1 MFEQEHIKS
10 VSFRLLI
17 VAGLIYIA
25 DIFTN
30 GLLTSYLSLQ
40 PTRVLENL
48 ELWRLISFPF
58 AGGTVEGTLL
68 FLTVFYLFGPKLEE
82 ILNHTLFSLI
92 LILVTILQGTILTL
106 VYWKT
111 SSVLSGM
118 EGLSFF
124 VMLLFTFFKKGKRLY
139 IWLFKP
145 IKTAILTS
153 IIFIF
158 WGTSLLIHS
167 IIVIDG
173 HLLLLK
179 GVLSAFIGFAA
190 AGVSF
195 MQIKTTKNLIKSR
208 LEEKG
213 LVIPKPEE
221 LTPALIE
228 QNELRKFSQSLR
240 EESSYFGDF
249 KYTEDRLNEILDKI
263 IDHGKES
270 LTHEEKR
277 FLEGYSKNIK

>member
-10 VSFRLLI
+10 VSFRLLLI
-17 VAGLIYIA
+17 AGLIYIS

-30 GLLTSYLSLQ
+30 GLISSYLSLQ

-58 AGGTVEGTLL
+58 ARGTVEGTLL
-68 FLTVFYLFGPKLEE
+68 FLVVFYLYGPKLEE
-82 ILNHTLFSLI
+82 ILNHTLYSLI

-106 VYWKT
+106 VYLKS

-139 IWLFKP
+139 VWLFKP
-145 IKTAILTS
+145 IKTVILTS
-153 IIFIF
+153 IIFIL
-158 WGTSLLIHS
+158 WGTSMLIHS
-167 IIVIDG
+167 LLIIDG
-173 HLLLLK
+173 HHLLIN
-179 GVLSAFIGFAA
+179 GVLSAFIGFVS
-190 AGVSF
+190 AGISF
-195 MQIKTTKNLIKSR
+195 LQIRATRNLIKAR
-208 LEEKG
+208 LENKE

-221 LTPALIE
+221 LTPAIIG

-240 EESSYFGDF
+240 EEPSYYGDF

-263 IDHGKES
+263 NDFGKES
-270 LTHEEKR
+270 LTHEEKL
-277 FLEGYSKNIK
+277 FLEGYSKNIE